1 MSGCMMKG
9 CCHPKL
15 GGSVEEE
22 AGLHVSFR
30 WASKAVGGR
39 WRGVLVP
46 DPCLSG
52 AAMFTVRKEAVN
64 CVCSHLSKTEQ
75 LLLATP
81 PPPTFRG
88 RGRPVCRTFLRT
100 GEIKSKRRSISLT
113 DSIWSASVRLWER
126 MSGRSDGP
134 PPARPR
140 EVIDRAF
147 YLRYRVSPWCKV
159 PVALLQRVTAFLTR
173 SWTDHLYPPPP
184 YNHHKP
190 LKPPPP
196 PPPELWSNPLD
207 WMLLPEVEKT
217 CMTQVNKQWFG
228 HHDSRIRASLSA
240 CIMIESGLLPS
251 CEKNVHF
258 HTAFPILIGFWVT
271 RFYFCLVLQMDTV
284 IT

>member
-15 GGSVEEE
+15 GGSVEEEEE

-81 PPPTFRG
+81 PPTFRG

-100 GEIKSKRRSISLT
+100 GKIKSKRRSISLT

-173 SWTDHLYPPPP
+173 S
-184 YNHHKP
+184 
-190 LKPPPP
+190 
-196 PPPELWSNPLD
+196 
-207 WMLLPEVEKT
+207 
-217 CMTQVNKQWFG
+217 
-228 HHDSRIRASLSA
+228 
-240 CIMIESGLLPS
+240 
-251 CEKNVHF
+251 
-258 HTAFPILIGFWVT
+258 
-271 RFYFCLVLQMDTV
+271 
-284 IT
+284 